1 MRAKDLIIAVETED
15 KPIFTNETERCLY
28 LAGIGK
34 WEEAHEF
41 VEKLPE
47 PGASWIHAMLH
58 REEGDKSNA
67 KYWYLRADKRVPKDT
82 VSYMDEWKEIVK
94 DLLT

>member
-1 MRAKDLIIAVETED
+1 MRAKDLIIAVETKE

-28 LAGIGK
+28 LVGLGK
-34 WEEAHEF
+34 WDEAHDF

-58 REEGDKSNA
+58 REEGDKENA
-67 KYWYLRADKRVPKDT
+67 RYWYLRADKRIPKET
-82 VSYMDEWKEIVK
+82 VSMMDEWTEIVK
-94 DLLT
+94 EMLT

>member
-1 MRAKDLIIAVETED
+1 MRAKDLIEAAETQQ

-28 LAGIGK
+28 LVGIGK

-47 PGASWIHAMLH
+47 PGASWIHAMMH
-58 REEGDKSNA
+58 REEGDKANA
-67 KYWYLRADKRVPKDT
+67 RYWYLRADKRIPKEKVT
-82 VSYMDEWKEIVK
+82 MMEEWTTIVK
-94 DLLT
+94 ELLT

>member
-1 MRAKDLIIAVETED
+1 MRAKDLIIAVETVD

-34 WEEAHEF
+34 WDQAHEF

-58 REEGDKSNA
+58 REEGDKENA
-67 KYWYLRADKRVPKDT
+67 RYWYLKADKRIPKTT
-82 VSYMDEWKEIVK
+82 VSFIDEWKEVVK
-94 DLLT
+94 ELLT

>member
-1 MRAKDLIIAVETED
+1 MRAKDLIIAVETVT

-34 WEEAHEF
+34 WDQAHAF

-58 REEGDKSNA
+58 REEGDKENA
-67 KYWYLRADKRVPKDT
+67 RYWYLKADKRIPKST
-82 VSYMDEWKEIVK
+82 VSFMDEWKDIVK

>member
-1 MRAKDLIIAVETED
+1 MRAKDMIIAVETVD

-34 WEEAHEF
+34 WDEAHDF

-47 PGASWIHAMLH
+47 PGASWIHALLH
-58 REEGDKSNA
+58 REEGDLSNA
-67 KYWYLRADKRVPKDT
+67 KYWYLKADKRVPKET
-82 VSYMDEWKEIVK
+82 VSFIDEWKEIVK

>member
-1 MRAKDLIIAVETED
+1 MRAKDLIIAVETVD

-34 WEEAHEF
+34 WDDAHAF

-47 PGASWIHAMLH
+47 PGSSWIHAMLH
-58 REEGDKSNA
+58 RKEGDHSNA
-67 KYWYLRADKRVPKDT
+67 KYWYLRADKRVPKET
-82 VSYMDEWKEIVK
+82 VSFMDEWKEVVK
-94 DLLT
+94 GLLT

>member
-1 MRAKDLIIAVETED
+1 MRAKDLIIAVETVT

-34 WEEAHEF
+34 WDEAHAF

-58 REEGDKSNA
+58 REEGDKENA
-67 KYWYLRADKRVPKDT
+67 RYWYLKADKRIPKST
-82 VSYMDEWKEIVK
+82 VSFMDEWKSIVK

>member
-1 MRAKDLIIAVETED
+1 MRAKDMIIAVETVD

-34 WEEAHEF
+34 WDEAHAF

-58 REEGDKSNA
+58 REEGDKVNA
-67 KYWYLRADKRVPKDT
+67 KYWYLSVDKRMPKDT
-82 VSYMDEWKEIVK
+82 VSFMDEWKEVVK
-94 DLLT
+94 GLLT

>member
-41 VEKLPE
+41 VENLPE